1 MQTTLNKI
9 KNCNPCP
16 SGWRKL
22 LSNLGKLGPDDE
34 PLSFATIIRSNGLKD
49 AVWCLRLLEDQ
60 NRIAWFALL
69 CALEVKYSMS
79 HKHSV
84 RAVEVAESFLKGS
97 ASRKSLEK
105 AAGRSATV
113 ADKFWGLSDEKMGPA
128 WAAWGAAMAVLGLKH
143 EVGDVVNG
151 AMIASNGAA
160 VVVGEQVIGNI
171 FLKLFG

>member
-1 MQTTLNKI
+1 
-9 KNCNPCP
+9 
-16 SGWRKL
+16 
-22 LSNLGKLGPDDE
+22 
-34 PLSFATIIRSNGLKD
+34 
-49 AVWCLRLLEDQ
+49 
-60 NRIAWFALL
+60 
-69 CALEVKYSMS
+69 MS

-128 WAAWGAAMAVLGLKH
+128 GAAWGAAMAVLGLKH
-143 EVGDVVNG
+143 EVGDVVDG